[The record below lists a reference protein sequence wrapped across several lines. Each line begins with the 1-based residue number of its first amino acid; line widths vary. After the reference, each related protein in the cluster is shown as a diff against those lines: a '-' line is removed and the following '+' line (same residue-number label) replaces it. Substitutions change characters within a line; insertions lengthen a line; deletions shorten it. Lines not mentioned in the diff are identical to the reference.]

1 MRTINLAWLMTAM
14 LLLLIAGSC
23 GAEHGK
29 AIRRESPKRP

>member
-23 GAEHGK
+23 GAGHGK
-29 AIRRESPKRP
+29 AIRRVNP